1 MDYKKL
7 LESLPVRPGD
17 TVYYVWKS
25 KDGWRLSEERVRSV
39 LFGEDGKLRVMI
51 TNTKEKTFIYGKDM
65 VFRTLEEAIKQYTV
79 LTGGIVPR
87 PRETGPVNIVTRA
100 GKIVRAFYIT
110 PGSDLPE
117 GFFDME
123 REEITMVDIFMK
135 DNFINLIMFIIFI

>member
-1 MDYKKL
+1 MNYNTL

-25 KDGWRLSEERVRSV
+25 KDGWRLSEERVCSV

-87 PRETGPVNIVTRA
+87 PRETGPVNIVTKA
-100 GKIVRAFYIT
+100 GRIVRGFYIT
-110 PGSDLPE
+110 TGSDLPE

-135 DNFINLIMFIIFI
+135 KIRIPDEDVLAW

>member
-17 TVYYVWKS
+17 TVYFVWKS
-25 KDGWRLSEERVRSV
+25 KDGWWLSEERVRSV

-51 TNTKEKTFIYGKDM
+51 TNTKEKTFIYGEDM
-65 VFRTLEEAIKQYTV
+65 VYRTLEEAIKQYTV

-87 PRETGPVNIVTRA
+87 PRETGPVNIVTKA
-100 GKIVRAFYIT
+100 GRIVRGFYIT

-135 DNFINLIMFIIFI
+135 KIRIPDEDVLAW

>member
-39 LFGEDGKLRVMI
+39 LFGEDGKLRMMI
-51 TNTKEKTFIYGKDM
+51 TNTKEKTFIYGEDM

-79 LTGGIVPR
+79 LTAGIVPR

-123 REEITMVDIFMK
+123 REEITLVDIFMK
-135 DNFINLIMFIIFI
+135 KIRIPDEDVLAW

>member
-39 LFGEDGKLRVMI
+39 LFGEDGKLRMMI
-51 TNTKEKTFIYGKDM
+51 TNTKEKTFIYGEDM

-79 LTGGIVPR
+79 LTAGIVPR

-100 GKIVRAFYIT
+100 GRIVRGFYIT

-135 DNFINLIMFIIFI
+135 KIRIPDEDVLAW

>member
-1 MDYKKL
+1 MDYNTL

-25 KDGWRLSEERVRSV
+25 KAGLRLSEERVRYI
-39 LFGEDGKLRVMI
+39 LFGENSKLRVMI
-51 TNTKEKTFIYGKDM
+51 TNTKEETFVYGEDM
-65 VFRTLEEAIKQYTV
+65 VFRTLEEALNQYTM

-87 PRETGPVNIVTRA
+87 PSETGPVNIVTRA
-100 GKIVRAFYIT
+100 GRIVRAFYIT

-135 DNFINLIMFIIFI
+135 KIRIPDEDVLAW